1 MTLAQLRRMLPHMPF
16 NALLGFTVTEVH
28 EDGITLECP
37 IRPDLWNGMGVVHGG
52 VIATLADAAVGIS
65 LMQKHGAEQPATT
78 VEMKLNYLRPA
89 GKGSLYARAHLLKSG
104 LTLAV
109 GRADVKDDNNN
120 LIATALVTYMYV
132 GRRQ

>member
-1 MTLAQLRRMLPHMPF
+1 MLPHMPF
-16 NALLGFTVTEVH
+16 NALLGIHVKDVHDDGVT
-28 EDGITLECP
+28 IECP

-52 VIATLADAAVGIS
+52 VIATLADVAVGMS
-65 LMQKHGAEQPATT
+65 LMHKHGAEQPATT

-89 GKGSLYARAHLLKSG
+89 GKGSLFARAHLLKAG

-109 GRADVKDDNNN
+109 ARADVKDDHGN

-132 GRRQ
+132 GRRR

>member
-1 MTLAQLRRMLPHMPF
+1 MTLAQLRRTLPHMPF
-16 NALLGFTVTEVH
+16 NALLGLHVKEVH
-28 EDGITLECP
+28 DDGVTIECP

-52 VIATLADAAVGIS
+52 VIATLADAVVGIS

-89 GKGSLYARAHLLKSG
+89 GKGSLFARAHMLKSG

-109 GRADVKDDNNN
+109 ARADVKDDDGN
-120 LIATALVTYMYV
+120 LIATALVTYMYI